1 MVKSVMKRKAV
12 AKSIVKKA
20 TKMLSKKESKSC
32 YKATTYAACGLWQA
46 DTKVKYNANPK
57 SGKSF
62 DRYAKYEKAR
72 TIEESLN
79 LGSKP
84 EDLLFDYEKGHLNI
98 LGPLR
103 KAPLNPFKLKP
114 ADFSNLRDADR
125 ILIRYGCRHDPKAK
139 KGGSEHIRNL
149 ETSLKECRKQCI
161 HLRKLK
167 VAHDLGLDDT
177 KDLDERLDGAEYAK
191 RSVADQEARDILR
204 EVEKTKRKVSE
215 VEMLRA
221 LDQWGFARNP
231 NRINVMQSGQEWVH
245 SDTVGAIAR
254 RDGLILPQSATKKYP
269 YMMKLLNRY
278 IKDNLPHDVK
288 GKFVYTSININKDY
302 AGKRHRD
309 AGNSGPSLLKS
320 LGRFT
325 GGRLNYFPDDN
336 GAEAVED
343 LPAEKSLKLDPE
355 KGIVFFDGNRAHG
368 VDKFTGSRYSLVYFS
383 CRRFWKMPTKA
394 QALMKSWGFPYPSKQ
409 AIRDLNGMLEAPR
422 GYGTAKKF
430 KTSKEKT
437 GLVKKSKMVGK
448 QYPGYGFFPRTKE
461 QEALESQARK
471 FYKNK
476 PLREVP
482 EIALRE
488 KKNKADAP
496 DWSPGNSI
504 ALGPSAKKLQHLEL
518 KGYPNNVDACDA
530 LNGKTSK
537 IPKAIL
543 TAGYCVLYNNRKHV
557 YYLVY
562 KEDKKEAAMTA
573 AGLGKRTLAE
583 AKSAGHEKIK
593 AARKAYYS

>member
-1 MVKSVMKRKAV
+1 V
-12 AKSIVKKA
+12 
-20 TKMLSKKESKSC
+20 
-32 YKATTYAACGLWQA
+32 
-46 DTKVKYNANPK
+46 
-57 SGKSF
+57 
-62 DRYAKYEKAR
+62 
-72 TIEESLN
+72 
-79 LGSKP
+79 
-84 EDLLFDYEKGHLNI
+84 DLLFDYEKGHLNI

-114 ADFSNLRDADR
+114 ADFSNLREADR
-125 ILIRYGCRHDPKAK
+125 ILIRYGCRYDPKAK
-139 KGGSEHIRNL
+139 KGGSEHIRDL
-149 ETSLKECRKQCI
+149 EANLKECRKQCS

-221 LDQWGFARNP
+221 LDLWGFARNP

-245 SDTVGAIAR
+245 SDNVGSVAR
-254 RDGLILPQSATKKYP
+254 RDGLILPQSATKKYSHF
-269 YMMKLLNRY
+269 MKLLNRY
-278 IKDNLPHDVK
+278 IRDNLPEEFK

-309 AGNSGPSLLKS
+309 AGNAGPSLLKS

-325 GGRLNYFPDDN
+325 GGKLNYFPDDN

-343 LPAEKSLKLDPE
+343 LPAEHSLKLDPQN
-355 KGIVFFDGNRAHG
+355 GIVFFDGNRAHG
-368 VDKFTGSRYSLVYFS
+368 VDKFHGTRYSLVYFT
-383 CRRFWKMPTKA
+383 CRRFWKMPA
-394 QALMKSWGFPYPSKQ
+394 QSQSLMKSLGFPYPNKEK
-409 AIRDLNGMLEAPR
+409 ICNLNAMLQKPQ
-422 GYGTAKKF
+422 GYGKEKKGKTAK
-430 KTSKEKT
+430 EKA
-437 GLVKKSKMVGK
+437 GLVKTTKMVGK
-448 QYPGYGFFPRTKE
+448 QFPGYGYFPRTKE
-461 QEALESQARK
+461 QEALEGQARK

-482 EIALRE
+482 EIIPVR
-488 KKNKADAP
+488 KNKADGP

-537 IPKAIL
+537 IPKAVL
-543 TAGYCVLYNNRKHV
+543 NAGYCVLYNNRKHV
-557 YYLVY
+557 YYLLY
-562 KEDKKEAAMTA
+562 KEDKKEAAMSA

-583 AKSAGHEKIK
+583 AKSEGYECIK
-593 AARKAYYS
+593 AARKAYQS